1 MRVPCPRDHTHGGM
15 ITSMGFYDR
24 AWNAA
29 ADEYG
34 RTRAEKYGVVAR
46 FVRFVQVTVGIA
58 LVVGIVI
65 LWAGR

>member
-1 MRVPCPRDHTHGGM
+1 M
-15 ITSMGFYDR
+15 IVSMGFYDR

-46 FVRFVQVTVGIA
+46 FVRFVQVVIGVA
-58 LVVGIVI
+58 LAVGIVV
-65 LWAGR
+65 LWANR